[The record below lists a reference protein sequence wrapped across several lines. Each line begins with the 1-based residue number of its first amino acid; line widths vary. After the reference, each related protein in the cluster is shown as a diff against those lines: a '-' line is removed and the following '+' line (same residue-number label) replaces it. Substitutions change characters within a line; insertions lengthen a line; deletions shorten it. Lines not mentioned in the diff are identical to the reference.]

1 MVFHCDMCGVRHV
14 DRAEGNCERPWAP
27 GLRSR
32 HRLATTSWAKKLM
45 PVASEVCSVDISR
58 PKADVADWSVRV
70 ESRGGIS
77 PPRAPRTVREPLD
90 SYGSRCSAVA
100 MT

>member
-1 MVFHCDMCGVRHV
+1 M
-14 DRAEGNCERPWAP
+14 DRPP
-27 GLRSR
+27 
-32 HRLATTSWAKKLM
+32 
-45 PVASEVCSVDISR
+45 ASTASDEN
-58 PKADVADWSVRV
+58 V

-77 PPRAPRTVREPLD
+77 PPRAPRHVREPLD